1 MCSRTVLEKL
11 KNLHSQKILFQL
23 RRRLVQRFCKACHI
37 ILFAVAMLVLLNENR
52 SCR

>member
-23 RRRLVQRFCKACHI
+23 RQRLVQRFCKAFHI
-37 ILFAVAMLVLLNENR
+37 ILFAVAVLVLLNENR